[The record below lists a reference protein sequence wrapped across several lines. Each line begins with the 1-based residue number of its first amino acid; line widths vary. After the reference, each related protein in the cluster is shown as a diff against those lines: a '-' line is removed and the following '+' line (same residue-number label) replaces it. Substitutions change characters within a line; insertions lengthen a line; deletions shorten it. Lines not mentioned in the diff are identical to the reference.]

1 MSKRH
6 NPVSPSSPFTFPR
19 PYAGGGIKGGGRI
32 PLLMAALLLFM
43 PLTPRAA
50 DYVHAPAG
58 CDFRI
63 DFPEAPATGERCNPE
78 NPKDCYAVFTFNKI
92 FAIDSGISVTATCN
106 KAEKGMLQRYSGEVM
121 QYTLETM
128 AKNNATEYETGFADH
143 GDAKAATLLG
153 SRSMPD
159 GTDKIYM
166 AQLWISE
173 NSVLTIQAEITG
185 PQTPETDT
193 MFVGIMKSI
202 RLAAWDSQ
210 TPEKEGK
217 KEDQKDGEEDSGND
231 EKPAAEQEE

>member
-1 MSKRH
+1 MTLLKWIPAFAGMTVILLSFA
-6 NPVSPSSPFTFPR
+6 VS
-19 PYAGGGIKGGGRI
+19 
-32 PLLMAALLLFM
+32 
-43 PLTPRAA
+43 AA

-128 AKNNATEYETGFADH
+128 AKNNATDYETGFADH

-193 MFVGIMKSI
+193 MFIGIMKSI

-210 TPEKEGK
+210 TPEKQDKKEGK

-231 EKPAAEQEE
+231 EKPAAAQEE